1 MSDDTAVLTRA
12 PAVRFLR
19 NPAVGTVYSPL
30 IDIRSTQHGLHLLSF
45 VPPAAAPA
53 DVVVRNGVPVVEV
66 RSSGEVLVPL
76 ESVER
81 LIRDLCTV
89 YKNTLLTRLKR
100 DAAASGLTIPADHE
114 ITFNGLEDIFA
125 VGQQRP
131 GTSK

>member
-1 MSDDTAVLTRA
+1 MSDDTAVITQT
-12 PAVRFLR
+12 PTVRFLR
-19 NPAVGTVYSPL
+19 NPSVGTVYSPL
-30 IDIRSTQHGLHLLSF
+30 IDVRSTQHGLHLLSF

-53 DVVVRNGVPVVEV
+53 DVVVRNGAPVVEV

-89 YKNTLLTRLKR
+89 YKNTLLARLKR
-100 DAAASGLTIPADHE
+100 DAATSGLNIPSDDE
-114 ITFNGLEDIFA
+114 ITFTGLEDIFA

-131 GTSK
+131 EPSK